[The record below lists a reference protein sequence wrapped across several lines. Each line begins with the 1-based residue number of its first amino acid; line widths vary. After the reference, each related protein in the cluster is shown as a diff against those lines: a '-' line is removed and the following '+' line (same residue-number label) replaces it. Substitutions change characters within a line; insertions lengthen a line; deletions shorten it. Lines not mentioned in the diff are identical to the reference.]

1 MCSISRGRELLISA
15 ALIVLVAV
23 AAVVA
28 FQISA
33 ESLALPGETP
43 APTFTFQARPSPT
56 FVPVSTLAPD
66 ALRVFSISA
75 FPADFRFVLVGDAG
89 DERLLLLDLTG
100 KRVTMVAHFE
110 GTGSFENGRVV
121 ETSTVATG
129 ETVVIHVRSDGLS
142 ARLYV
147 IKPLTG
153 AVRSFTTPRSEQPRL
168 SPDASTIAVTR
179 NSSDPEQNGL
189 WLLSA
194 SDGSGRRLLADGG
207 RRATRVVQW
216 SADGKRLSALVDV
229 GAGQTELVV
238 LDPSGGAT
246 PLLGKATDARWRGTD
261 LMFWDFTAPGPLHQY
276 DAANGIA
283 APAAYA
289 PASGVIIDRAE
300 LRPRSPG
307 LAVREHTSSSLPR
320 ILVYDGA
327 TGTTVVKVA
336 DAQWVLGFWWSADA
350 TRLYA
355 WNFDNGTTN
364 VRDVLSDELIMTFC
378 FRVKIDPPCP

>member
-1 MCSISRGRELLISA
+1 LVIA
-15 ALIVLVAV
+15 AMVALVAA
-23 AAVVA
+23 AAVLA
-28 FQISA
+28 FSVSA

-43 APTFTFQARPSPT
+43 APTFTFAARPSPT

-66 ALRVFSISA
+66 ALRVFSVGPL
-75 FPADFRFVLVGDAG
+75 PADFRDVLVGDAG
-89 DERLLLLDLTG
+89 DERLLLLDLGG
-100 KRVTMVAHFE
+100 KRVTLVAHFE
-110 GTGSFENGRVV
+110 GTASFETNRVV
-121 ETSTVATG
+121 ETATVAAG
-129 ETVVIHVRSDGLS
+129 DTVVMLAHSDGAN

-147 IKPLTG
+147 IKPATG
-153 AVRSFTTPRSEQPRL
+153 GVRSFTIPRSEQPRL
-168 SPDASTIAVTR
+168 SPDASTVAVTR

-189 WLLSA
+189 WLLNA
-194 SDGSGRRLLADGG
+194 NDGSGRRLLADSG

-229 GAGQTELVV
+229 GAGQTELIV
-238 LDPSGGAT
+238 LDRSGGAT

-261 LMFWDFTAPGPLHQY
+261 LLYWDFTVPGPMRQY

-283 APAAYA
+283 APPAYA
-289 PASGVIIDRAE
+289 PASGVIVDRAE
-300 LRPRSPG
+300 LRPRSAG

-320 ILVYDGA
+320 ILVYDGS
-327 TGTTVVKVA
+327 TGTSSVKVV

-355 WNFDNGTTN
+355 WNFDNGTTT
-364 VRDVLSDELIMTFC
+364 VRDVLSDELVMTFC